1 MTPTRGTYVLA
12 ALLLFTITWVFAV
25 TLIAQAAHV
34 ASMAALSAALAVIL
48 VGGVMTLRTSG
59 PMPRARAVDVLTATI
74 ATLANLYLC
83 RVLEVPPLVAS
94 ALVIT
99 VIGVAMLPGGP
110 LDARSGMAGYTGGF
124 VGLLTPTV
132 TLGWYWVVLAGAVA
146 GVLWSLI
153 APSAFVGVGGRMGA
167 TAFMA
172 SVGVYQAADLLGDRG
187 TAVLLPPPGGI
198 AHWAVVP
205 IGATSAL
212 VVWLLMNRLGWSLPM
227 ASGLSS
233 LAVCGCLAMW
243 GPPALGDLFAAVWF
257 GGNAVGAV
265 MAWRLPNA
273 GWVAVAGF
281 AYGVMMLRFQGPLQG
296 HVGVIGSIAL
306 MAEFGTIAVRRALQA
321 LAPRLPGQ
329 PRVA

>member
-1 MTPTRGTYVLA
+1 MTPTRGTYVLGV
-12 ALLLFTITWVFAV
+12 LLLLTLTWLFAV
-25 TLIAQAAHV
+25 SLIAQA
-34 ASMAALSAALAVIL
+34 SRMLAAAGLSAGLAVIL
-48 VGGVMTLRTSG
+48 AGGVMTLRTSG
-59 PMPRARAVDVLTATI
+59 PMPRVRVVDVVMSTI
-74 ATLANLYLC
+74 AAAATLYLC
-83 RVLEVPPLVAS
+83 RVLELPPLVAS

-99 VIGVAMLPGGP
+99 VIGVALLSGGP
-110 LDARSGMAGYTGGF
+110 LDVRSGMAGYTGGF
-124 VGLLTPTV
+124 IGLITPNI
-132 TLGWYWVVLAGAVA
+132 TLSWYWVMLAGPVA

-153 APSAFVGVGGRMGA
+153 SPSAFVGVGGRMGA

-172 SVGVYQAADLLGDRG
+172 SVGVYQVADLLGDRDIPS
-187 TAVLLPPPGGI
+187 LLPPPGGL

-233 LAVCGCLAMW
+233 LLVCGGLALW
-243 GPPALGDLFAAVWF
+243 GPPSVAVPFATVWF

-265 MAWRLPNA
+265 AAWRLPNA
-273 GWVAVAGF
+273 GWVAVAGLL
-281 AYGVMMLRFQGPLQG
+281 YGVMILRFQGPLEG
-296 HVGVIGSIAL
+296 HVGAIGSFAL
-306 MAEFGTIAVRRALQA
+306 MSEFGTIAVRRGLQA